1 MTGRV
6 RRARERGPHIFE
18 ISKNTTEEYMSR
30 EFAVDAD
37 AILNETATM
46 GPGVPGVVAMVTD
59 RNGNIYEGA
68 AGKRRLDKPEPMTTD
83 TSFAIFSTTKAITGT
98 AALQLIEEGR
108 LDLDAPAKTYAPD
121 IGKLQV
127 IDGFDAKGQPKLR
140 APKRDVT
147 TRMLLLHTGGFGYDF
162 FNENYL
168 RLAAEHGQPSVIT
181 SSKASIMT
189 PLLFDPGSKWEYGT
203 NLDWVGQV
211 VEGITGKRLGDVFAE
226 RIFKPLGMTNTTFE
240 IDNAVREKLAG
251 MHARNADGSLT
262 PMDFELPANPEVH
275 MGGHGL
281 YSTVG
286 DYMRFI
292 RMWLNDGNGPH
303 GRVLKPE
310 TVRMAEKNH
319 LGDLKVTALPGVIK
333 SLSNDAEFFPG
344 QSKSWSFTFM
354 VNDEKAPTGRPAG
367 ALGWAGLANLFYW
380 IDRQNGFGGYWATQI
395 LPFGDPASFTGYMR
409 FETAFYESLKQRRA
423 A

>member
-1 MTGRV
+1 MR
-6 RRARERGPHIFE
+6 
-18 ISKNTTEEYMSR
+18 K

-37 AILNETATM
+37 AILNETVAN
-46 GPGVPGVVAMVTD
+46 GKGVPGVVAMVTD

-68 AGKRRLDKPEPMTTD
+68 AGKRRTDKPEAMTTD
-83 TSFAIFSTTKAITGT
+83 SSFAIFSTTKAITGT

-108 LDLDAPAKTYAPD
+108 LDLDAPAKNYAPD
-121 IGKLQV
+121 LGKLQV
-127 IDGFDAKGQPKLR
+127 IDGFDAKGQPRLR
-140 APKRDVT
+140 APKREVT
-147 TRMLLLHTGGFGYDF
+147 TRMLLLHIGGFGYDF

-168 RLAAEHGQPSVIT
+168 RLATEHGQPSVIT
-181 SSKASIMT
+181 SSKASLMT
-189 PLLFDPGSKWEYGT
+189 PLLFDPGSRWEYGT
-203 NLDWVGQV
+203 NIDWVGQV
-211 VEGITGKRLGDVFAE
+211 VEGITGKRLGEVFAE
-226 RIFKPLGMTNTTFE
+226 RIFKPLGMANTTFE
-240 IDNAVREKLAG
+240 INDVVRSKLAG
-251 MHARNADGSLT
+251 VHARNADGSLT
-262 PMDFELPANPEVH
+262 PMDFELPASPEVH

-303 GRVLKPE
+303 GRVLKAE
-310 TVRMAEKNH
+310 TVKMAEKNH

-344 QSKSWSFTFM
+344 QSKSWAFTFM
-354 VNDEKAPTGRPAG
+354 VNDEEAPTGRPAG

-395 LPFGDPASFTGYMR
+395 LPFGDPDSFTGYMR
-409 FETAFYESLKQRRA
+409 FETAFYDALHRRKA

>member
-1 MTGRV
+1 
-6 RRARERGPHIFE
+6 
-18 ISKNTTEEYMSR
+18 
-30 EFAVDAD
+30 
-37 AILNETATM
+37 
-46 GPGVPGVVAMVTD
+46 VTD

-68 AGKRRLDKPEPMTTD
+68 AGKRRTDQPSSMTTES
-83 TSFAIFSTTKAITGT
+83 SFAIFSTTKAITGT

-108 LDLDAPAKTYAPD
+108 LDVDAPARKYAPD
-121 IGKLQV
+121 IGKLMV
-127 IDGFDAKGQPKLR
+127 IDGFDASGQPRLR
-140 APKRDVT
+140 APKREVT
-147 TRMLLLHTGGFGYDF
+147 TRMLLLHTAGFGYDF
-162 FNENYL
+162 FNESYL
-168 RLAAEHGQPSVIT
+168 RLATEHGQPSVIT
-181 SSKASIMT
+181 SSKAAIMT

-203 NLDWVGQV
+203 NIDWAGQV
-211 VEGITGKRLGDVFAE
+211 VEGITGKRLGEVFAE

-240 IDNAVREKLAG
+240 INDTVRDKLAG
-251 MHARNADGSLT
+251 VHARNADGSLT

-292 RMWLNDGNGPH
+292 RMWLNDGAGPH

-310 TVRMAEKNH
+310 TVKMAEQNQ
-319 LGDLKVTALPGVIK
+319 LGELKVTALPGVIK

-344 QSKSWSFTFM
+344 LSKSWAFTFM

-395 LPFGDPASFTGYMR
+395 LPFADVASFTGYMR
-409 FETAFYESLKQRRA
+409 FETAFYDALNQRKA

>member
-1 MTGRV
+1 MC
-6 RRARERGPHIFE
+6 
-18 ISKNTTEEYMSR
+18 K

-37 AILNETATM
+37 AILNETVTN

-68 AGKRRLDKPEPMTTD
+68 AGKRRTDKPEAMTTD
-83 TSFAIFSTTKAITGT
+83 SSFAIFSTTKAITGT

-108 LDLDAPAKTYAPD
+108 LDLDAPAKRYAPD

-127 IDGFDAKGQPKLR
+127 IDGFDAQGQPRLR
-140 APKRDVT
+140 APKREVT
-147 TRMLLLHTGGFGYDF
+147 TRMLLLHIGGFGYDF

-168 RLAAEHGQPSVIT
+168 RLATEHGQPSVIT
-181 SSKASIMT
+181 SSKASLMT

-203 NLDWVGQV
+203 NIDWVGQV
-211 VEGITGKRLGDVFAE
+211 VEGITDKRLDEVFAE
-226 RIFKPLGMTNTTFE
+226 RIFKPLGMAGTTFE
-240 IDNAVREKLAG
+240 INDTVRSKLAG
-251 MHARNADGSLT
+251 VHARNADGSLT
-262 PMDFELPANPEVH
+262 PMDFELPASPEVH

-310 TVRMAEKNH
+310 TVKMAERNH

-354 VNDEKAPTGRPAG
+354 VNDEEAPTGRPAG

-380 IDRQNGFGGYWATQI
+380 IDRRNGFGGYWATQI

-409 FETAFYESLKQRRA
+409 FETAFYDTLHRRRA